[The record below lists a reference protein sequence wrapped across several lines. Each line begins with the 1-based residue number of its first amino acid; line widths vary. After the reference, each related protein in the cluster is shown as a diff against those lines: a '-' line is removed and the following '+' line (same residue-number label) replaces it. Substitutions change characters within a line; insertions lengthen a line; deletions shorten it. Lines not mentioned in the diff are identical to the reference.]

1 MLKKSGSYL
10 LLFIF
15 IGGLL
20 GSILGE
26 ILQVVAPQ
34 GTVKNIFG
42 QALNLG
48 LDPPVTV
55 NLVLIKFTLGF
66 LLKMNLLT
74 VLGML
79 LGAYVY
85 KHV

>member
-1 MLKKSGSYL
+1 
-10 LLFIF
+10 
-15 IGGLL
+15 
-20 GSILGE
+20 
-26 ILQVVAPQ
+26 
-34 GTVKNIFG
+34 
-42 QALNLG
+42 

-74 VLGML
+74 VLGMF

>member
-1 MLKKSGSYL
+1 MIKKSGGYL

-26 ILQVVAPQ
+26 ILQVVSPQ
-34 GTVKNIFG
+34 GTVQSIFG
-42 QALNLG
+42 EALSLG

-66 LLKMNLLT
+66 LLKINLLKGSIGWIFT
-74 VLGML
+74 W
-79 LGAYVY
+79 ATW
-85 KHV
+85 

>member
-1 MLKKSGSYL
+1 MLKKSGRYL

-26 ILQVVAPQ
+26 ILQIVSPQ
-34 GTVKNIFG
+34 GTVQSIF
-42 QALNLG
+42 AEAMHLG

-55 NLVLIKFTLGF
+55 NLILIKFTIGF
-66 LLKMNLLT
+66 LIKINLLS

-79 LGAYVY
+79 MGAYLY
-85 KHV
+85 KHI

>member
-1 MLKKSGSYL
+1 MLKKSGRYL

-20 GSILGE
+20 GSVLGE
-26 ILQVVAPQ
+26 ILQIVSPQ
-34 GTVKNIFG
+34 GVVQSIFG
-42 QALNLG
+42 EALSLG

-55 NLVLIKFTLGF
+55 NLVLFKFTLGF
-66 LLKMNLLT
+66 LVEINLLS

-79 LGAYVY
+79 LGAYLY
-85 KHV
+85 KHI